1 LYARDIILFAIFL
14 SPPLM
19 TNNELWVAVLG
30 QIELSISKANFI
42 TWFKNTSILS
52 NQDGEVTIGVPNGF
66 AKEWLENKYNLY
78 ILRALKSFDEEIQK
92 IRCIIAPEKPISL
105 SFTMDSIKKVD
116 AIKPPEHTGFVRKK
130 LIEKPF
136 FTNTP
141 ASAPAFHETNL
152 NNRYTFENFI
162 VAENNE
168 LAHAACYAVSQNLG
182 LVYNPLF
189 IYGGVGLGKTHLL
202 QSLGNEVAKNS
213 PEKRIKYINSERFTT
228 ELVDSIKNQKVDLF
242 KEYYQQMDVL
252 IIDDIQFLAGREK
265 TQNEFFHIFNALYQL
280 NKQIVISSDR
290 PPKAI
295 STLEERLRSRFE
307 GGMIADINRPDLET
321 RIAILKAKILEKG
334 VIMDANTISYIA
346 GNITQNIRELE
357 GALNRIIA
365 FSEFHHTP
373 ITLDNVE
380 KILSQLIENN
390 KKTIKVDDVFRVIS
404 DFYNVA
410 KDDLIKKGRKKEV
423 VHPRQIMMFLLRN
436 ELEMSFSAIG
446 ETLGGRDHTTTL
458 HAFEKINKQE
468 RKDGRVKEELGILK
482 ERLYYTS

>member
-1 LYARDIILFAIFL
+1 
-14 SPPLM
+14 M

-52 NQDGEVTIGVPNGF
+52 NQNGEVTIGVPNGF

-78 ILRALKSFDEEIQK
+78 ILRALKSFDEKIQK
-92 IRCIIAPEKPISL
+92 IRCIIAPEKQSSPSL
-105 SFTMDSIKKVD
+105 TMDSVKKVD
-116 AIKPPEHTGFVRKK
+116 AIKPPENTGFVRKK

-136 FTNTP
+136 FTNAL
-141 ASAPAFHETNL
+141 ASTPAFHETNL

-182 LVYNPLF
+182 AVYNPLF

-202 QSLGNEVAKNS
+202 QSLGNEVIKNS

-321 RIAILKAKILEKG
+321 RIAILKAKMLEKG

-346 GNITQNIRELE
+346 GSITQNIRELE
-357 GALNRIIA
+357 GALNRVIA

-410 KDDLIKKGRKKEV
+410 KNDLTKKGRKKEV

-446 ETLGGRDHTTTL
+446 EILGGRDHTTTL
-458 HAFEKINKQE
+458 HAFEKINKQIE
-468 RKDGRVKEELGILK
+468 KDGRVKEELGTLK